1 MPVCLLVSEDQYELM
16 ESRDGQS
23 AGLAVLGGGAAALL
37 PPTRRVDEAGL
48 EAAIEI
54 AEDWLMPH
62 ARRLRGEVLEVNDAT
77 GRLKPGLDEVLSE
90 RRGEWTV
97 EEFEGVFLQL
107 LDMATRR
114 RAAPAL
120 EGRQEFIADVLML
133 RELAHHGQV
142 RAVRLV

>member
-1 MPVCLLVSEDQYELM
+1 MPACFVVSENQYALM
-16 ESRDGQS
+16 EPRDGRW
-23 AGLAVLGGGAAALL
+23 AALAVVKGGAAALL
-37 PPTRRVDEAGL
+37 PPTRPVDEAGL
-48 EAAIEI
+48 EAAIQI

-62 ARRLRGEVLEVNDAT
+62 ARRLHGAVLEVNDAT
-77 GRLKPGLDEVLSE
+77 GRLKLGLDEVLSE

-107 LDMATRR
+107 LDMATGR

-120 EGRQEFIADVLML
+120 QGREQFIADVLML

>member
-1 MPVCLLVSEDQYELM
+1 MPACLIVSENQYALM
-16 ESRDGQS
+16 ESRDGQW
-23 AGLAVLGGGAAALL
+23 AGLAVLNGGAAALL
-37 PPTRRVDEAGL
+37 PSTRAVDEAGL

-62 ARRLRGEVLEVNDAT
+62 ARQMHGEVLEVNDAT
-77 GRLKPGLDEVLSE
+77 GRLKTGLDEVLSE
-90 RRGEWTV
+90 RRGEWSV

-107 LDMATRR
+107 LDMAMRGR
-114 RAAPAL
+114 VAPAL
-120 EGRQEFIADVLML
+120 EGRERFIADVLML